1 MKRGKRI
8 CSELK
13 AVRRRIA
20 DENGIELHQDECKH
34 TGDCLGTCPKCEAEV
49 RYLEQALTH
58 RIATGRAATVAG
70 LTLSLAACG
79 GTAEPTLSVDTP
91 LDTLPADTT
100 FTSDTII
107 NTETDIPCPDIPIP
121 GEPEIVCGFE
131 IVNEID
137 TSCSPTEG
145 EIGPTDEAIK
155 EEVMEGEAEIY
166 VFPDEYPSYPGG
178 EEAMCDFLNKN
189 LQYPEGDRCIT
200 GTVVIR
206 FVVEKDGS
214 ISNVSIAREIGGGCG
229 DEAARV
235 VKMMP
240 KWNPAKKSG
249 KEVRSEFTLPVKFQL
264 N

>member
-49 RYLEQALTH
+49 RYLEQALTQ
-58 RIATGRAATVAG
+58 RVATGHIATVAG

-145 EIGPTDEAIK
+145 EIGPANEAIK
-155 EEVMEGEAEIY
+155 EEVLDGEAEIY
-166 VFPDEYPSYPGG
+166 VFPDEYPSFPGG
-178 EEAMCDFLNKN
+178 EEAMYDFINRN
-189 LQYPEGDRCIT
+189 LQYPEGAGCIT

-229 DEAARV
+229 KEAARV

-240 KWNPAKKSG
+240 KWNPGKKNG
-249 KEVRSEFTLPVKFQL
+249 KEVRSEFILPVKFQL

>member
-49 RYLEQALTH
+49 RYLEQALTQ
-58 RIATGRAATVAG
+58 RVAAGRAATVAG

-79 GTAEPTLSVDTP
+79 GSAEPTLKVDTP
-91 LDTLPADTT
+91 LNVLPADTT
-100 FTSDTII
+100 CGSDSLM
-107 NTETDIPCPDIPIP
+107 NPETDVPCPDIPIP
-121 GEPEIVCGFE
+121 GEEEVIVGFE
-131 IVNEID
+131 VEYYD
-137 TSCSPTEG
+137 TEG
-145 EIGPTDEAIK
+145 IDMPNVDTVYDEPRNSD
-155 EEVMEGEAEIY
+155 EEIY

-178 EEAMCDFLNKN
+178 EEAMYDFINKN
-189 LQYPEGDRCIT
+189 LQYPEGDRLII

-229 DEAARV
+229 KEAARV

-240 KWNPAKKSG
+240 KWNPGKKNG
-249 KEVRSEFTLPVKFQL
+249 KEVRSELTLPVKFQL

>member
-79 GTAEPTLSVDTP
+79 GTAEPTLTVDTP
-91 LDTLPADTT
+91 LNVLPADTT
-100 FTSDTII
+100 CGSDSLM
-107 NTETDIPCPDIPIP
+107 NPETDVPCPDIPIP
-121 GEPEIVCGFE
+121 GEEEVIVGFE
-131 IVNEID
+131 VEYYD
-137 TSCSPTEG
+137 TEG
-145 EIGPTDEAIK
+145 IDMPNVDTVYDELK
-155 EEVMEGEAEIY
+155 NSNEEIY
-166 VFPDEYPSYPGG
+166 VFADEFPTFPGG
-178 EEAMCDFLNKN
+178 EEAMYDFINRN
-189 LQYPEGDRCIT
+189 LQYPEGAGCIT
-200 GTVVIR
+200 GMVVIR

-229 DEAARV
+229 KEAARV

-240 KWNPAKKSG
+240 KWDPAKING
-249 KEVRSEFTLPVKFQL
+249 KPVRLEFDLPIEFSLK
-264 N
+264 

>member
-79 GTAEPTLSVDTP
+79 GTAEPTLTVDTP
-91 LDTLPADTT
+91 LNVLPADTT
-100 FTSDTII
+100 CGSDSLM
-107 NTETDIPCPDIPIP
+107 NPETDVPCPDIPIP
-121 GEPEIVCGFE
+121 GDEEVIVGFDE
-131 IVNEID
+131 EFFD
-137 TSCSPTEG
+137 TEG
-145 EIGPTDEAIK
+145 IDMPNVDLVYDEPRNSD
-155 EEVMEGEAEIY
+155 EEIY
-166 VFPDEYPSYPGG
+166 VFADEFPTFPDG
-178 EEAMCDFLNKN
+178 EKAVYDFIEKN
-189 LQYPEGDRCIT
+189 LHYPDSACEADIEGS
-200 GTVVIR
+200 VVVR
-206 FVVEKDGS
+206 FVIEKDGT
-214 ISNVSIAREIGGGCG
+214 IGRVLVIRDIGGGCG
-229 DEAARV
+229 KEAARV

-240 KWNPAKKSG
+240 KWNPAKNNG
-249 KEVRSEFTLPVKFQL
+249 KPVRFEFSLPVKFSFK
-264 N
+264 